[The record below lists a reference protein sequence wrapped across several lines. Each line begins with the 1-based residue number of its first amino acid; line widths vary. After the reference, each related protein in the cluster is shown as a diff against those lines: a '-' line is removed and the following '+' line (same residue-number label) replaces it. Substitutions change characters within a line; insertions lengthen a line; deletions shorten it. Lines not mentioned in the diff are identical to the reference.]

1 MQEKRSENCP
11 WKCFHAV
18 SGEGDLQKDI
28 EKQFLEK
35 DKKDRWITKYNV
47 IC

>member
-18 SGEGDLQKDI
+18 SGEGDLQKSL
-28 EKQFLEK
+28 KNGFGRK
-35 DKKDRWITKYNV
+35 TKKIDELRNIM
-47 IC
+47 